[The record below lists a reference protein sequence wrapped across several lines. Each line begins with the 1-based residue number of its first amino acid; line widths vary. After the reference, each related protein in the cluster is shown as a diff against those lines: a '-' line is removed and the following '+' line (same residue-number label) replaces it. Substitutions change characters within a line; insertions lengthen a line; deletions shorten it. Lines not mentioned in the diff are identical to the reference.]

1 MKVKQ
6 IDELEHKIK
15 LLINENKDV
24 EDQKSK
30 LFNENQYLL
39 EVIEN
44 LTKEAKKLEK
54 FKKNI
59 LTSIE
64 CDNEGSINPT
74 INQSSTIEKYKYFPK
89 KITKGK
95 YNNNPSRT
103 IQSLSINSTERNYNN
118 NLMNT
123 YETNKSLEKDNRIQ
137 MNINN
142 ISRTTD
148 TNMNDKKEFK
158 IDNEK

>member
-1 MKVKQ
+1 M
-6 IDELEHKIK
+6 I
-15 LLINENKDV
+15 ENKDV
-24 EDQKSK
+24 EEQKDRLLS
-30 LFNENQYLL
+30 ENQYLL

-64 CDNEGSINPT
+64 FENEGSVLPN
-74 INQSSTIEKYKYFPK
+74 NSQSSTIEKYKYIPK
-89 KITKGK
+89 KIGKGN
-95 YNNNPSRT
+95 YNYHQSKT
-103 IQSLSINSTERNYNN
+103 IQSLSINSTERNYNT
-118 NLMNT
+118 NLLNT
-123 YETNKSLEKDNRIQ
+123 YETNKSLEKDNKIL

-142 ISRTTD
+142 ISRTND
-148 TNMNDKKEFK
+148 ANLYDKKEFK

>member
-1 MKVKQ
+1 M
-6 IDELEHKIK
+6 I
-15 LLINENKDV
+15 ENKDI
-24 EDQKSK
+24 EEQKDK
-30 LFNENQYLL
+30 LFTENQYLL

-64 CDNEGSINPT
+64 CENEGSVLPNN
-74 INQSSTIEKYKYFPK
+74 NQSSTVEKYKYIPK
-89 KITKGK
+89 KIVKGSHK
-95 YNNNPSRT
+95 YHPNKT
-103 IQSLSINSTERNYNN
+103 IQSLSINSTERNYHT

-123 YETNKSLEKDNRIQ
+123 YETNKSLEKENKIL

-142 ISRTTD
+142 MSRNTD
-148 TNMNDKKEFK
+148 VNLYDKKEFK